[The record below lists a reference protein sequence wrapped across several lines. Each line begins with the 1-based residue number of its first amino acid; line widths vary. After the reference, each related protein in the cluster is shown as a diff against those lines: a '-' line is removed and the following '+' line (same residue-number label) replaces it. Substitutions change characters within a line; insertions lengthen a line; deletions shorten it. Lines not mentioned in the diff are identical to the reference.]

1 MFVFSQASYP
11 VAENV
16 ASGNVQVCARLILPS
31 PPSTVAMSVEVSA
44 SNINAGEY
52 LNMRV

>member
-1 MFVFSQASYP
+1 MFVFSPVAYQ

-16 ASGNVQVCARLILPS
+16 ASGNVQVCARLILPN
-31 PPSTVAMSVEVSA
+31 PPSTEAMSVEVSA
-44 SNINAGEY
+44 IDNNASEY